1 MNRRDV
7 LGMFGGAAMSACVS
21 VHAAAAATLPPVT
34 VHKTESCGC
43 CRQWVEHLQKA
54 GFSVKVLNS
63 DNLAPVKQRLG
74 VPAAMGS
81 CHTAEVGGYFVEGH
95 VPVQDMQRLLAE
107 KPRAKGLAV
116 PGMPVGSPGMEV
128 SSGEVAAYE
137 VLLVGMDGAAQVYAR
152 HGGKQGGK

>member
-7 LGMFGGAAMSACVS
+7 LGMLGGAAVLAGQRAPAASA
-21 VHAAAAATLPPVT
+21 AGLPPVT

-43 CRQWVEHLQKA
+43 CKLWVEHLQKA
-54 GFSVKVLNS
+54 GFAVKVVNS

-95 VPVQDMQRLLAE
+95 VPVQDVRRLLAG
-107 KPRAKGLAV
+107 KPRARGLAV
-116 PGMPVGSPGMEV
+116 PGMPAGSPGMEV
-128 SSGEVAAYE
+128 SSGEVAPYE
-137 VLLVGMDGAAQVYAR
+137 VLLVGTDGSAQVYAR